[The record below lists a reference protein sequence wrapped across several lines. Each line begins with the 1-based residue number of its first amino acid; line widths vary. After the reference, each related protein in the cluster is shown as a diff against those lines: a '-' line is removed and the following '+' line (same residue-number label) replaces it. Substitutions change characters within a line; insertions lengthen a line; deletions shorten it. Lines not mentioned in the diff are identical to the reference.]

1 MWRQYVILP
10 GKAACVVLAALCA
23 DTAAC
28 QEGNLS
34 GQTRPETV
42 QMTPLQ
48 LFGFA
53 DSARDRKDYLT
64 AEAGYRAL
72 AGNSNADIRAEAR
85 FRLAM
90 MLAYQ
95 CNRPTE
101 AARLLR
107 QILDEK
113 PKVARVRLELAR
125 IDAMLGRIG
134 AAGRELRAAQAA
146 GLPPEVER
154 MVRFYAQA
162 LDVRRPLGGS
172 LEVTLAPDSNI
183 NRATAASSLAT
194 VLGNFSLSKDAKASS
209 GVGAAVRGQAFARMR
224 ATEGVDVLAR
234 VSGSANVYRVS
245 DFDDMIIA
253 PQIGPE
259 LTLGKGKLNL
269 AAGAAWRWYGAV
281 PYSFAWV
288 GSANWQQPL
297 GKKGQLRTDAAFSAV
312 TNRRNAL
319 ETGNVWS
326 LGVGVDRA
334 FSARFGGGIQGTALR
349 QTARDRAYATGG
361 GGINGYLFREIGKTT
376 MTVNAA
382 YNHLEADARMA
393 LFNNRRIDNTFILG
407 SSATL
412 RQIHVGSIAPVVRF
426 RYERNA
432 STVQIYDYRRFVGEV
447 GVTAAF

>member
-1 MWRQYVILP
+1 MPKFFDEAAAKPMNAFVRSILLIGNCAPKHQTMWRRYAIMP
-10 GKAACVVLAALCA
+10 GKAGCVALAALCA

-28 QEGNLS
+28 QDVDLR
-34 GQTRPETV
+34 GQTSSETV
-42 QMTPLQ
+42 QMTPVQ
-48 LFGFA
+48 LFDFA
-53 DSARDRKDYLT
+53 DAARDRKDYAT

-72 AGNSNADIRAEAR
+72 SGNSNTDIRAEAR

-125 IDAMLGRIG
+125 IDVMLGRIG

-183 NRATAASSLAT
+183 NRATAASSLVT

-209 GVGAAVRGQAFARMR
+209 GVGAAVRGQAFARMH

-234 VSGSANVYRVS
+234 VSGSANVYRVN

-253 PQIGPE
+253 SQIGPE

-288 GSANWQQPL
+288 GSANWQHPFDKKAIAHRCSLL
-297 GKKGQLRTDAAFSAV
+297 GGHEPSQCVGNGQCLVAGRW
-312 TNRRNAL
+312 
-319 ETGNVWS
+319 G
-326 LGVGVDRA
+326 
-334 FSARFGGGIQGTALR
+334 
-349 QTARDRAYATGG
+349 
-361 GGINGYLFREIGKTT
+361 
-376 MTVNAA
+376 
-382 YNHLEADARMA
+382 
-393 LFNNRRIDNTFILG
+393 
-407 SSATL
+407 
-412 RQIHVGSIAPVVRF
+412 
-426 RYERNA
+426 
-432 STVQIYDYRRFVGEV
+432 
-447 GVTAAF
+447 

>member
-1 MWRQYVILP
+1 M
-10 GKAACVVLAALCA
+10 CVALAMLCA

-28 QEGNLS
+28 QEVDPQ
-34 GQTRPETV
+34 GQTPPETV
-42 QMTPLQ
+42 QLTPVQ
-48 LFGFA
+48 LFDFA
-53 DSARDRKDYLT
+53 DAARNRKDYAT

-72 AGNSNADIRAEAR
+72 ASNSSPDIRAEAR

-95 CNRPTE
+95 CKRPTE

-107 QILDEK
+107 QILDEQ

-125 IDAMLGRIG
+125 IDAMLGRMG

-209 GVGAAVRGQAFARMR
+209 GVGVALRGQAFARIP
-224 ATEGVDVLAR
+224 ATESVDVLAR
-234 VSGSANVYRVS
+234 VSGSANVYRAS
-245 DFDDMIIA
+245 EFDDMILA

-259 LTLGKGKLNL
+259 WTLGKGKLNL
-269 AAGAAWRWYGAV
+269 AAGAAWRWYGMA
-281 PYSFAWV
+281 PYSFAWI
-288 GSANWQQPL
+288 GSANWQHPQ
-297 GKKGQLRTDAAFSAV
+297 GRQGQWRVDASFSAV
-312 TNRRNAL
+312 TNRRNPL
-319 ETGNVWS
+319 ETGNLWS
-326 LGVGVDRA
+326 LGLGMDRA
-334 FSARFGGGIQGTALR
+334 FSARFGGGMQVTALR
-349 QTARDRAYATGG
+349 QTARDSAYATAGG
-361 GGINGYLFREIGKTT
+361 GLNGYLFREIGKTT
-376 MTVNAA
+376 MTVNVA

-393 LFNNRRIDNTFILG
+393 LFNNRRIDNSFILG
-407 SSATL
+407 TSATL
-412 RQIHVGSIAPVVRF
+412 RQIHVGSIAPVLRF

-432 STVQIYDYRRFVGEV
+432 STVQIYDYRRFVGEF
-447 GVTAAF
+447 GITAAF